1 MAQRDCNFLWVLLSV
16 YLLTCLPLFLRVM
29 MMPAAAAA
37 KNRAHR
43 TGRLLSPVLAELD
56 QVSEDPEL
64 PPLPESLLPLLPEEL
79 SPEESLPEEVFS
91 PMVSVPVSSSLEVL
105 VMVIVPVVLLVPSD
119 TAPSPPTA

>member
-64 PPLPESLLPLLPEEL
+64 PPLPELEVPVPLPEEGF
-79 SPEESLPEEVFS
+79 PEEVFLS
-91 PMVSVPVSSSLEVL
+91 MVSVPVSSSLEVL
-105 VMVIVPVVLLVPSD
+105 VMVIVPVVLLVSSD